1 VTVANTLTALRT
13 QLMTITSPQTPKK
26 VYADPKE
33 ATSLGE
39 FPSIVLSLA
48 PGLSHS
54 WGTEAAG
61 GGSGLAEHD
70 YTVAIWVFLGA
81 RATPLPE
88 LHSRTIPWS
97 EAVFRALVA
106 NITLS
111 GAVIQLGRGDSPE
124 FFTYQIGPLEWAGQD
139 FWGVKVLLPVIEKPV
154 VAMN

>member
-1 VTVANTLTALRT
+1 MSVSTALAAIRT
-13 QLMTITSPQTPKK
+13 RLLTITSPQTPKK

-39 FPSIVLSLA
+39 FPCIVLSLA
-48 PGLSHS
+48 PGVAHS

-70 YTVAIWVFLGA
+70 YTVAIWVMLGA

-88 LHSRTIPWS
+88 LHSRTLPWP

-106 NITLS
+106 DITLS
-111 GAVIQLGRGDSPE
+111 GAVIQMGRGDSPE
-124 FFTYQIGPLEWAGQD
+124 FFTYQIGPLEWAGQE
-139 FWGVKVLLPVIEKPV
+139 FFGVKVLLPVVEKPIV
-154 VAMN
+154 TMN